1 MATAL
6 DILTILSVGFMIG
19 TEFAVSAFVNPIL
32 ARLDAKAETAATRLF
47 AQKLGQV
54 MPFWYV
60 LCFVLM
66 TLEAWMRRHNP
77 EVIWLVVAG
86 SLFAFAIVMTL
97 IFLVPINNRISEAQ
111 EEVFPD
117 SLRQEHRIWDRLHR
131 GRVLVLV
138 SAMVLFLVGIH
149 A

>member
-1 MATAL
+1 
-6 DILTILSVGFMIG
+6 
-19 TEFAVSAFVNPIL
+19 
-32 ARLDAKAETAATRLF
+32 
-47 AQKLGQV
+47 
-54 MPFWYV
+54 
-60 LCFVLM
+60 
-66 TLEAWMRRHNP
+66 MRRHNP

-97 IFLVPINNRISEAQ
+97 IFLVPINNRISGAQ